1 MKKIAS
7 KIRIEEHFLFI
18 ISFLMFS
25 VYFLFFHSQSPW
37 LESAKK
43 EFHNLKAGMS
53 YFNVTFY
60 FFIFLILLR
69 LIFWITNKLVKVIE
83 KKQGIKSN
91 EKRYLSLRKKIIG
104 FFPMVRL
111 FAGIALFFG
120 ALIGILGYW
129 ANALKDRLVN
139 NELNGLDHYI
149 FGNYPFLWLQ
159 STDNLFRKFDGII
172 LYCFGLISVF
182 ISLAFI
188 IFYLAKNRKFLSMYI
203 ISISLAVL
211 ISLPIWYL
219 LPSNSPQNAFIKNV
233 YGKELKEDIKESVVG
248 YRPTNVVSEF
258 QDKIN
263 NQQKTTPPIS
273 TMPSMHVAW
282 AIIIA
287 YLTFKLNKKLSLIF
301 IPWAIFSTI
310 GTVYL
315 AQHYFIDIIVSIP
328 IAVIS
333 LEIAKKLVRFE
344 KKYYHNP
351 QQDNNEVSAKEN
363 IVKYINKLLIPFR
376 VLPSIIINRKLS
388 DEDNAKLLTFFE

>member
-7 KIRIEEHFLFI
+7 KIRIEEYFLFI
-18 ISFLMFS
+18 ISFLMFL
-25 VYFLFFHSQSPW
+25 VYFLFFHSQSSW

-43 EFHNLKAGMS
+43 EFHNLQAGMS

-69 LIFWITNKLVKVIE
+69 LIFWLTNKLLKVIE

-91 EKRYLSLRKKIIG
+91 EKRYFSLRKKIIG

-129 ANALKDRLVN
+129 AQILKDRLIN
-139 NELNGLDHYI
+139 NGLNKLDYII

-159 STDNLFRKFDGII
+159 SPDNLFRKFDWLL
-172 LYCFGLISVF
+172 LYSYGLISVF
-182 ISLAFI
+182 MSLAFI
-188 IFYLAKNRKFLSMYI
+188 IFFLAKNRKFITIYI
-203 ISISLAVL
+203 ISISLAVI
-211 ISLPIWYL
+211 ISLPLWYI
-219 LPSNSPQNAFIKNV
+219 LPSTSPHNIFVKKIYTQNAQEN
-233 YGKELKEDIKESVVG
+233 IKESTYNYQLTVLVFDF
-248 YRPTNVVSEF
+248 T
-258 QDKIN
+258 QMIKK
-263 NQQKTTPPIS
+263 QQEGSPPIS
-273 TMPSMHVAW
+273 TIPSMHVVW
-282 AIIIA
+282 SIIIA

-315 AQHYFIDIIVSIP
+315 AQHYFIDIIMSIP

-333 LEIAKKLVRFE
+333 LGISKKLARFE

-351 QQDNNEVSAKEN
+351 QQDNNEASAKEN
-363 IVKYINKLLIPFR
+363 IVKYLNKLLIPFR

-388 DEDNAKLLTFFE
+388 DEDNVKLLTFFE